1 MDNFVVRS
9 EIHTINK
16 NHHLYN
22 YCDDICFKSKNI
34 YNYVNYLM
42 RKEFIGNGVLKT
54 SAFDY
59 NKLLKDEGV
68 FKALPAKT
76 SQQIII
82 KLSQN
87 WKSFFKS
94 IKDWSKNKSKY
105 TGKPKLPKY
114 KEKNGRNI
122 VMFDY
127 QQVKIKNRRAK
138 FPKTDLY
145 IETNVPR
152 EQFRQIQIVPYG
164 SCYKLSIIYRK
175 PVEIKESHNSNY
187 LAIDLGVDNIATLT
201 NNIGQQ
207 PIIINGKVIKS
218 INQYYNKKLGKLR
231 SSIGRGTSNRI
242 QKLNTKRNNKIDTHF
257 HRISRWI
264 VNYAKEMN
272 VDNIVIG
279 RNKDWKRGSVM
290 NKKSNQKFIQL
301 PHEKLIYQIQ
311 YKAKELGIE
320 VIVNEESYTSKASF
334 IDNDKMTKG
343 TEFSGKRISRSLYK
357 SKDGSIINADV
368 NGSYNI
374 LRKCNHQFSY
384 EVVEGVSLHPIRIT
398 V

>member
-1 MDNFVVRS
+1 MNSLTRVEKHVIKKGHR
-9 EIHTINK
+9 
-16 NHHLYN
+16 LYR
-22 YCDDICFKSKNI
+22 YCDDLCFKSKNL
-34 YNYVNYLM
+34 YNYTNYLM
-42 RKEFIGNGVLKT
+42 RKEFVETGKLK

-59 NKLLKDEGV
+59 NKLLKNEDV
-68 FKALPAKT
+68 FRELPSKT
-76 SQQIII
+76 SQQVII

-87 WKSFFKS
+87 WKAFFKS

-127 QQVKIKNRRAK
+127 QQGTLKNGKFK

-145 IETNVPR
+145 IETDIPK
-152 EQFRQIQIVPYG
+152 EQFRQVQIVPYG
-164 SCYKLSIIYRK
+164 SCYKITIIYRK
-175 PVEIKESHNSNY
+175 KIEVKECSKSNY

-207 PIIINGKVIKS
+207 PIVINGKVIKS
-218 INQYYNKKLGKLR
+218 INQYYNKKLGKYR
-231 SSIGRGTSNRI
+231 SCVPNSTSNRI
-242 QKLNTKRNNKIDTHF
+242 QKLNVKRNNKIDTHF
-257 HRISRWI
+257 HRISRFI
-264 VNYAKEMN
+264 VDYAKGI
-272 VDNIVIG
+272 DIGIIVIG
-279 RNKDWKRGSVM
+279 RNKDWQRNTNIGRK
-290 NKKSNQKFIQL
+290 NNQNFVSI
-301 PHEKLIYQIQ
+301 PFEKLIYQIQ
-311 YKAKELGIE
+311 YKAEELGIE

-334 IDNDKMTKG
+334 IDGDKMTKG

-357 SKDGSIINADV
+357 SKSGTIINADA

-384 EVVEGVSLHPIRIT
+384 EVVEGVSLHPIRLT

>member
-1 MDNFVVRS
+1 MNYVIRSQVHVV
-9 EIHTINK
+9 K
-16 NHHLYN
+16 NNHKLYE
-22 YCDDICFKSKNI
+22 YCNDVCFKSKNL

-42 RKEFIGNGVLKT
+42 RKEFVENGKIK

-59 NKLLKDEGV
+59 NKLLKNEAV
-68 FKALPAKT
+68 FRELPAKT

-87 WKSFFKS
+87 WKSFFKA

-105 TGKPKLPKY
+105 TGRPKLPKY

-127 QQVKIKNRRAK
+127 QQGTLKNGKFK
-138 FPKTDLY
+138 FPKSDLY
-145 IETNVPR
+145 IETSIPK

-164 SCYKLSIIYRK
+164 SCYKIIVIYK
-175 PVEIKESHNSNY
+175 KTAYDVTSNENY

-207 PIIINGKVIKS
+207 PIVINGKVIKS
-218 INQYYNKKLGKLR
+218 INQYYNKQLGKYR
-231 SSIGRGTSNRI
+231 SHVPNSTSKKI
-242 QKLNTKRNNKIDTHF
+242 QKLNLKRNNKIDTHF
-257 HRISRWI
+257 HRISRFI
-264 VNYAKEMN
+264 VDYAKGI
-272 VDNIVIG
+272 DIGTIVIG
-279 RNKDWKRGSVM
+279 RNKDWKRNSIM
-290 NKKSNQKFIQL
+290 NKNSNQKFIQL
-301 PHEKLIYQIQ
+301 PHEKLIHQIQ
-311 YKAKELGIE
+311 YKAEELGINVV
-320 VIVNEESYTSKASF
+320 VIEESYTSKASF
-334 IDNDKMTKG
+334 IDNDKMIKG
-343 TEFSGKRISRSLYK
+343 GEFNGKRISRSLYK
-357 SKDGSIINADV
+357 SENGTIINADV

-384 EVVEGVSLHPIRIT
+384 EVVEGVSLHPIRFT